1 VVGVW
6 SRIIELAVAEPK
18 SSIRSVNRA
27 FYSFL
32 WRFGIDSCVI
42 QQGKEDPLSLHAYDL
57 LQISRLKHVENLQIN
72 FVSVEG
78 DLAEMYMNPRARI
91 ENLKVNFEYSLR
103 RGPWMKLMIP
113 RGVRTE
119 LPFVRTIEFRG
130 GER

>member
-1 VVGVW
+1 VW
-6 SRIIELAVAEPK
+6 SRIIELAVAWREPK
-18 SSIRSVNRA
+18 SSIRAVNRA

-32 WRFGIDSCVI
+32 WRFGIDLCVI

-57 LQISRLKHVENLQIN
+57 LQISRLKHVESLQIN
-72 FVSVEG
+72 FVSVQG
-78 DLAEMYMNPRARI
+78 DLSEMFMNPRARI
-91 ENLKVNFEYSLR
+91 ENMKVNFQYSIR